1 MTGWCCV
8 RVSVCARACGRA
20 RMREA
25 KGWFLIFTFGWAF
38 QDQIVDVIKQHA
50 SREVRRRLINAE
62 HLE

>member
-1 MTGWCCV
+1 M
-8 RVSVCARACGRA
+8 CARACGRA